1 MLKVSEVFMEQV
13 KEFKERPDGSQYTNF
28 KKVYNT
34 RECLIN
40 KEYIVSIYPH
50 EFTSSIDVA
59 KVDGVFP
66 AGTKFSTFVVD
77 GNSFRSS
84 EIVVLGSFDKYCRL
98 LQENQP

>member
-1 MLKVSEVFMEQV
+1 MET
-13 KEFKERPDGSQYTNF
+13 FYFLR
-28 KKVYNT
+28 
-34 RECLIN
+34 
-40 KEYIVSIYPH
+40 KEYVVSIYPH

-84 EIVVLGSFDKYCRL
+84 EIVVLGSFDKFCRL